1 MKFITKFILLVILS
15 TGFVYAEWIPYANN
29 TDRTMVLFYQNLSL
43 GKKDEYTT
51 VLIRK
56 NFKIAKEVIFEDK
69 KIIYKSV
76 INKQLIDCDKNRYA
90 TTEIVMYEKWDAE
103 GEKLYTAIMNKLSWN
118 NVKKNSVQEGLME
131 KVCFRV

>member
-1 MKFITKFILLVILS
+1 MKFITKFILLAVLS
-15 TGFVYAEWIPYANN
+15 TNFAYAEWIPYANN
-29 TDRTMVLFYQNLSL
+29 SDKTMILSYQNLSL

-56 NFKIAKEVIFEDK
+56 NFKTAKEVILEDK
-69 KIIYKSV
+69 RIIYKSV

-90 TTEIVMYEKWDAE
+90 TTEIIMYEKWDAE
-103 GEKLYTAIMNKLSWN
+103 GEKLYTTIMNKLNWN
-118 NVKKNSVQEGLME
+118 NVKNNSVQEGLME